1 MWVLNKFGEWVF
13 VESESKAKLG
23 KAFQRKTLSKHF
35 IHGEGEGGGGG
46 GEEKVSKAEYEKL
59 KGEFESLS
67 NKNKELLTDISSTK
81 SKLKDWE
88 GLDPKQVRSLMERMK
103 NDEELRLIS
112 EGKHD
117 EVINKR
123 VEKVQLEYE
132 EKITNLGKE
141 RETLHQD
148 ATKYKNKYQ
157 QYRLNSELSR
167 EFVTNGGL
175 ETALDDII
183 LRASSVFGLDDD
195 DNIVAFEKDGK
206 IRKNKDGGVFTLK
219 DFILD
224 QVEKAPHLFKESV
237 GGNSSSNERGT
248 TLSGIDAKMADA
260 SKRGDVA
267 EYRRLKRVKE
277 EQRKKQE

>member
-13 VESESKAKLG
+13 VESKAQAKFG
-23 KAFQRKTLSKHF
+23 KSFQRKTLAKHF

-46 GEEKVSKAEYEKL
+46 GEEKVSKAEYDKL
-59 KGEFESLS
+59 KTEMDGLL
-67 NKNKELLTDISSTK
+67 NKNKELLTDISGTK
-81 SKLKDWE
+81 TKLKEWE
-88 GLDPKQVRSLMERMK
+88 GLDPKQVRSLMDRLK

-123 VEKVQLEYE
+123 VERVKLEYD
-132 EKITNLGKE
+132 EKINNLSKE
-141 RETLHQD
+141 HETHKTQ
-148 ATKYKNKYQ
+148 AEKYKSKYQ

-183 LRASSVFGLDDD
+183 LRASSVFGLDEE
-195 DNIVAFEKDGK
+195 DNIVAIEKDGK

-237 GGNSSSNERGT
+237 GGNSSSNGKGT

-267 EYRRLKRVKE
+267 EYRRLKKVKE